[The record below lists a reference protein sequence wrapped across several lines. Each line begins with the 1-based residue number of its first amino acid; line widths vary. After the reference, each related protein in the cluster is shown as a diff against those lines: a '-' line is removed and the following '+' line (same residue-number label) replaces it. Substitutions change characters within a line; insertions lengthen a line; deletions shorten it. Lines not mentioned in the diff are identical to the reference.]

1 MRKELLF
8 PYLRS
13 CRQTLRQGDRREVG
27 QLREVPVVGGR
38 ARAEVER
45 LRRRHPVLGLQ
56 HGAERRPRRKWLGN
70 GNGVSILKM
79 KSPEATSLTFH
90 SNSLR
95 GVDLGLVESSI
106 FRTCFAAKGLLV
118 VVAGVVAVVVV

>member
-27 QLREVPVVGGR
+27 QLREVTVVVGGR

-56 HGAERRPRRKWLGN
+56 HGAERRPRREWL
-70 GNGVSILKM
+70 GNGVSILIM

-90 SNSLR
+90 SNSLS
-95 GVDLGLVESSI
+95 GVDLGFVESSI

-118 VVAGVVAVVVV
+118 VVAGVVAIVVV

>member
-56 HGAERRPRRKWLGN
+56 HGAERRPRRKRLGN
-70 GNGVSILKM
+70 GFSMLMM
-79 KSPEATSLTFH
+79 KSPEANSLTFH
-90 SNSLR
+90 SNSLS